1 MNGTHTCLDIGAP
14 AGVALRRFFSGD
26 ECCRQSSHDLRGVRH
41 GVSVELLLLHML
53 EEDVGGVG
61 DREALEVDGGVGNW
75 AALEVDG
82 GVGNRPAVVVDGG
95 AA

>member
-1 MNGTHTCLDIGAP
+1 M
-14 AGVALRRFFSGD
+14 ALRRFFSGD

-41 GVSVELLLLHML
+41 GVGVELLSLHTW

-61 DREALEVDGGVGNW
+61 DREALEVYGGVGDW
-75 AALEVDG
+75 AAPEVNG
-82 GVGNRPAVVVDGG
+82 GVGDRPAVVVDGG